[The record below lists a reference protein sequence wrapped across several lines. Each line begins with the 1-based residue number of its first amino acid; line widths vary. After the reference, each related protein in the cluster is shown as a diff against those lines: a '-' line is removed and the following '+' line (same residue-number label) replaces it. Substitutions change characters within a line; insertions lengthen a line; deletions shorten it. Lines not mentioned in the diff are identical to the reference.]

1 VKPKDITATGTGITP
16 GKAFAQHPSITKITL
31 TATRIDCCLLKNR
44 TCARV
49 AARHTAE
56 EGIDAPAACGS
67 RTAVSCT
74 PSDQG
79 VAAGTGTGRDQPEAA
94 VAYPHRRVGCH

>member
-1 VKPKDITATGTGITP
+1 MKPKDITATGTGITP
-16 GKAFAQHPSITKITL
+16 GKAFAQHPSITKITS
-31 TATRIDCCLLKNR
+31 TATRLDLPLLKNR

-67 RTAVSCT
+67 RTAASST

-79 VAAGTGTGRDQPEAA
+79 VAAGTGTGRDQPAAA
-94 VAYPHRRVGCH
+94 VAYPHRRDGCH